1 LSILI
6 GQHEFE
12 GPITNF
18 ADVPSAPG
26 IYALLHEDPTG
37 FMLVDIEQSDNLE
50 QSLAESVASLNN
62 QIVVILPCLNGSRR
76 KAILAELVSEFEF
89 EDDEPVVEAQ
99 KRRRSEINA
108 GVAYTSEAKRS
119 A

>member
-1 LSILI
+1 MSILI

-12 GPITNF
+12 GPITDF

-26 IYALLHEDPTG
+26 IYALLHEGPTG
-37 FMLVDIEQSDNLE
+37 FMLLDIEQSDNLV
-50 QSLAESVASLNN
+50 QSLTESVASLNS

-76 KAILAELVSEFEF
+76 KAILSELVSEFEI
-89 EDDEPVVEAQ
+89 EDDEPLDEAPR
-99 KRRRSEINA
+99 RRRSENP
-108 GVAYTSEAKRS
+108 GVAYPSEAKRS